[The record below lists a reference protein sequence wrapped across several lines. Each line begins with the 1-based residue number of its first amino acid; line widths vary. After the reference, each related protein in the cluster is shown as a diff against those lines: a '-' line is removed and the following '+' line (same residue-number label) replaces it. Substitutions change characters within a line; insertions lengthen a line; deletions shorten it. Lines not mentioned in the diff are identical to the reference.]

1 MANIYKKTMR
11 DALQEA
17 RDYRESTDVS
27 EGNLSYDEWLKQVK
41 GIEKGA
47 HGINSDEHAKYS
59 KEWKAYTNTSESK
72 LTEIVGGK
80 GEMTVTKDGGVMII
94 KTKDWQTYKAKGWNK
109 KEEVEEKFRWQDIL
123 KKKGNVKVG
132 KTDKQGNWHSVS
144 TSDKKELEKLKS
156 QGYEIVDEELEED
169 CGCGHGSDC
178 DCPSDCDCG
187 CNAVNNEELTEIHWS
202 NKHEP
207 PAPKGMHKLRSGRD
221 IPSSPKVDKIHKK
234 VAAMTDR
241 NDHFGATI
249 QLAKE
254 CGDKDLVQIY
264 NALELMHKKYGVVGS
279 KSIELRQIFSPVLNN
294 QLDRKFGKYA
304 DVLRDAL

>member
-17 RDYRESTDVS
+17 RDYRESTEPTDVS

-59 KEWKAYTNTSESK
+59 KEWKAYANTSESK

-156 QGYEIVDEELEED
+156 QGYEIVDEELKED

-178 DCPSDCDCG
+178 GCPSDCDCG
-187 CNAVNNEELTEIHWS
+187 CNAVNTEKMNEGKDYRLLAQRDTMNLSKQATVDFVADLYKKLDKLGEL
-202 NKHEP
+202 
-207 PAPKGMHKLRSGRD
+207 
-221 IPSSPKVDKIHKK
+221 
-234 VAAMTDR
+234 
-241 NDHFGATI
+241 
-249 QLAKE
+249 
-254 CGDKDLVQIY
+254 
-264 NALELMHKKYGVVGS
+264 
-279 KSIELRQIFSPVLNN
+279 
-294 QLDRKFGKYA
+294 
-304 DVLRDAL
+304 

>member
-17 RDYRESTDVS
+17 REYREPTDVS
-27 EGNLSYDEWLKQVK
+27 EGNLSYDEWLKKEK
-41 GIEKGA
+41 GIAKGA
-47 HGINSDEHAKYS
+47 HGITGNEHDKYS
-59 KEWKAYTNTSESK
+59 KEWRAYATESK

-178 DCPSDCDCG
+178 GCPSDCDCG
-187 CNAVNNEELTEIHWS
+187 CNAVNNE
-202 NKHEP
+202 
-207 PAPKGMHKLRSGRD
+207 KLDEAWNEKLSIKALGEYR
-221 IPSSPKVDKIHKK
+221 KVYNMMKK
-234 VAAMTDR
+234 TGVRPEFIKRMEKFYD
-241 NDHFGATI
+241 
-249 QLAKE
+249 
-254 CGDKDLVQIY
+254 DLVIGGMY
-264 NALELMHKKYGVVGS
+264 SSRSAEMAGIVKIDGKTKYKNA
-279 KSIELRQIFSPVLNN
+279 NW
-294 QLDRKFGKYA
+294 
-304 DVLRDAL
+304 

>member
-1 MANIYKKTMR
+1 MANIYTKTMR
-11 DALQEA
+11 EALQEA
-17 RDYRESTDVS
+17 RDYREPTDVS

-156 QGYEIVDEELEED
+156 QGYEIVDEELEERNLPNKVKAKD
-169 CGCGHGSDC
+169 ISHMDVHK
-178 DCPSDCDCG
+178 
-187 CNAVNNEELTEIHWS
+187 ARTEEVEELDEGKDYRLLAQRHTMNLSKQAIVALVADLY
-202 NKHEP
+202 K
-207 PAPKGMHKLRSGRD
+207 KL
-221 IPSSPKVDKIHKK
+221 DKL
-234 VAAMTDR
+234 
-241 NDHFGATI
+241 G
-249 QLAKE
+249 
-254 CGDKDLVQIY
+254 
-264 NALELMHKKYGVVGS
+264 EL
-279 KSIELRQIFSPVLNN
+279 
-294 QLDRKFGKYA
+294 
-304 DVLRDAL
+304 

>member
-59 KEWKAYTNTSESK
+59 KEWKAYANTSESK

-94 KTKDWQTYKAKGWNK
+94 KTKDWQTYKAKGWHK
-109 KEEVEEKFRWQDIL
+109 KEEVEE
-123 KKKGNVKVG
+123 
-132 KTDKQGNWHSVS
+132 
-144 TSDKKELEKLKS
+144 EL
-156 QGYEIVDEELEED
+156 DED

-187 CNAVNNEELTEIHWS
+187 CNAVNNE
-202 NKHEP
+202 
-207 PAPKGMHKLRSGRD
+207 KLDEAWNEKLSIKALGEYR
-221 IPSSPKVDKIHKK
+221 KVYNMMKK
-234 VAAMTDR
+234 TGVRPEFIKRMEKFYD
-241 NDHFGATI
+241 
-249 QLAKE
+249 
-254 CGDKDLVQIY
+254 DLVIGGMY
-264 NALELMHKKYGVVGS
+264 TSRGAEEKGIVKIDGKTKYKNA
-279 KSIELRQIFSPVLNN
+279 NW
-294 QLDRKFGKYA
+294 
-304 DVLRDAL
+304 

>member
-1 MANIYKKTMR
+1 MANIYTKTMR
-11 DALQEA
+11 EALQEA
-17 RDYRESTDVS
+17 RDYREPTDVS

-59 KEWKAYTNTSESK
+59 KEWKAYANTSESK
-72 LTEIVGGK
+72 LTEIVGGR

-178 DCPSDCDCG
+178 GCPSDCDCG
-187 CNAVNNEELTEIHWS
+187 CNAVNTEEVEELKEFWPFGKKT
-202 NKHEP
+202 KL
-207 PAPKGMHKLRSGRD
+207 PKGYNPKPAVKAYDLFHKAYDELKKSGVIDRSGQERLQELYYHLVVNHLGSREAGRLAIKTINGPD
-221 IPSSPKVDKIHKK
+221 RRYGDGKIFQ
-234 VAAMTDR
+234 D
-241 NDHFGATI
+241 AT
-249 QLAKE
+249 
-254 CGDKDLVQIY
+254 
-264 NALELMHKKYGVVGS
+264 
-279 KSIELRQIFSPVLNN
+279 R
-294 QLDRKFGKYA
+294 
-304 DVLRDAL
+304 

>member
-59 KEWKAYTNTSESK
+59 KEWKAYANTSESK

-109 KEEVEEKFRWQDIL
+109 KEEVEEGYSTATRSAIKRAYLAGPTKTGKDVAKAL
-123 KKKGNVKVG
+123 KKIKKGAELYIQTTNPKTGRISNSGVVLSVKGDDVTISPTARNLPN
-132 KTDKQGNWHSVS
+132 KVKAKDISHMDVHKART
-144 TSDKKELEKLKS
+144 
-156 QGYEIVDEELEED
+156 EELEED

-178 DCPSDCDCG
+178 GCPSDCDCG
-187 CNAVNNEELTEIHWS
+187 CNAVNTEKMNEGKDYRLLAQRDTMNLSKQATVDFVADLYKKLDKLGEL
-202 NKHEP
+202 
-207 PAPKGMHKLRSGRD
+207 
-221 IPSSPKVDKIHKK
+221 
-234 VAAMTDR
+234 
-241 NDHFGATI
+241 
-249 QLAKE
+249 
-254 CGDKDLVQIY
+254 
-264 NALELMHKKYGVVGS
+264 
-279 KSIELRQIFSPVLNN
+279 
-294 QLDRKFGKYA
+294 
-304 DVLRDAL
+304 

>member
-1 MANIYKKTMR
+1 MANIYTKTMR
-11 DALQEA
+11 EALQEA
-17 RDYRESTDVS
+17 RDYREPTDID
-27 EGNLSYDEWLKQVK
+27 EGYPMSYDEWLKKEK
-41 GIEKGA
+41 GIKKGA

-59 KEWKAYTNTSESK
+59 AEWRASVGKHYDNLPPLKKESN
-72 LTEIVGGK
+72 LDEIVGGR

-178 DCPSDCDCG
+178 GCPSDCDCG
-187 CNAVNNEELTEIHWS
+187 CNAVNNE
-202 NKHEP
+202 
-207 PAPKGMHKLRSGRD
+207 KLDEAWNEKLSIKALGEYR
-221 IPSSPKVDKIHKK
+221 KVYNMMKK
-234 VAAMTDR
+234 TGVRPEFIKRMEKFYD
-241 NDHFGATI
+241 
-249 QLAKE
+249 
-254 CGDKDLVQIY
+254 DLVIGGMY
-264 NALELMHKKYGVVGS
+264 TSRGAEEKGIVHIDGKTKYKNA
-279 KSIELRQIFSPVLNN
+279 NW
-294 QLDRKFGKYA
+294 
-304 DVLRDAL
+304 

>member
-1 MANIYKKTMR
+1 MANIYTKTMR
-11 DALQEA
+11 EALQEA
-17 RDYRESTDVS
+17 RDYREPTDVS

-59 KEWKAYTNTSESK
+59 KEWKAYANTSESK

-156 QGYEIVDEELEED
+156 QGYEIVDEE
-169 CGCGHGSDC
+169 
-178 DCPSDCDCG
+178 
-187 CNAVNNEELTEIHWS
+187 VEELKEFWPFGKKT
-202 NKHEP
+202 KL
-207 PAPKGMHKLRSGRD
+207 PKGYNPKPAVKAYDLFHKAYDELKKSGVIDRSGQERLQELYYQLVVNHLG
-221 IPSSPKVDKIHKK
+221 SREANRLKIK
-234 VAAMTDR
+234 TINGPDR
-241 NDHFGATI
+241 RYGDGKIFQDAT
-249 QLAKE
+249 
-254 CGDKDLVQIY
+254 
-264 NALELMHKKYGVVGS
+264 
-279 KSIELRQIFSPVLNN
+279 R
-294 QLDRKFGKYA
+294 
-304 DVLRDAL
+304 